1 MYRCFYRTLHSILT
15 LVLILALNVPAF
27 AAANS
32 VGNQEESREC
42 ESVTYPQETSIE
54 LYSSEQ
60 FITARQWAAMLCEAY
75 PSEEAGEELPCLTEA
90 FRRGWLSVSMMTAPD
105 LYMCRGALY
114 QSAFA
119 AAGLSLY
126 DYSLYPGGESLSVYD
141 NCLRVGAELG
151 LCPPNAEPLE
161 LMTGEESAALLRML
175 LTQELEVEAPPMLDE
190 LPIQNDAGVNMND
203 YLLKLRQ
210 VPGPVLQAFEDMGWI
225 YTVNFPYLAQLSEQ
239 SGANCTGATDYS
251 AKRIY
256 VSEAGPTLHEFG
268 HFLDYILQ
276 RPSESENLFEREA
289 SAASAFLRE
298 YALTNSREYFAEY
311 FAYYLT
317 HSDHEEKVEQ
327 MRQLTPETFAYFS
340 ALSEAGWN
348 IQA

>member
-1 MYRCFYRTLHSILT
+1 M
-15 LVLILALNVPAF
+15 PAQC
-27 AAANS
+27 
-32 VGNQEESREC
+32 G
-42 ESVTYPQETSIE
+42 
-54 LYSSEQ
+54 
-60 FITARQWAAMLCEAY
+60 TAGTGDW
-75 PSEEAGEELPCLTEA
+75 
-90 FRRGWLSVSMMTAPD
+90 
-105 LYMCRGALY
+105 
-114 QSAFA
+114 
-119 AAGLSLY
+119 
-126 DYSLYPGGESLSVYD
+126 GGE
-141 NCLRVGAELG
+141 R
-151 LCPPNAEPLE
+151 
-161 LMTGEESAALLRML
+161 R
-175 LTQELEVEAPPMLDE
+175 APS
-190 LPIQNDAGVNMND
+190 ND